1 LARSGVRK
9 VIVGGEEL
17 TPQHIATL
25 RKIDPAIEIYNEYG
39 PTEAT
44 VGCIVERV
52 EDAPPTVLIGRPIA
66 DTRVYMLDDAL
77 RPVPLG
83 VPGEICL
90 AGAGLARGYHQRP
103 DVTAA
108 KFVEHPFPGEARIY
122 RTGDIGRWLPDGRI
136 QCYGRVDHQVKIR
149 GHRVELGE
157 IEAAIAAHEDVV
169 GAAVMLRESAHGVRK
184 LAAYVKGAASLSV
197 PDLRA
202 YLAGKLPD
210 YMVPS
215 DIIPIAEFP

>member
-1 LARSGVRK
+1 MFQPGSGVDTLKLTPTHIHLLEYMNGARRRAQGDR
-9 VIVGGEEL
+9 GGEEL

-52 EDAPPTVLIGRPIA
+52 EDAPSTVLIGRPIA

-83 VPGEICL
+83 VPGNLPRRRRPRARLPPAARRHRREIRRASVPRRSAHL
-90 AGAGLARGYHQRP
+90 SHRRHRPVAARRTYPVLRARRP
-103 DVTAA
+103 
-108 KFVEHPFPGEARIY
+108 
-122 RTGDIGRWLPDGRI
+122 
-136 QCYGRVDHQVKIR
+136 VKIR

-184 LAAYVKGAASLSV
+184 LAAYV
-197 PDLRA
+197 RA
-202 YLAGKLPD
+202 RRA
-210 YMVPS
+210 
-215 DIIPIAEFP
+215 